1 MRISDWSSDVCSSD
15 LPVIVQFGNRV
26 RTVAVDRDAER
37 RADAEAIA
45 DIGIVAGELAI
56 GNEPAIGVARI
67 GLDLEV
73 RGRVPFE
80 VEDGLVGFEIRA
92 IRTEEPMSEFL
103 SLMSISYAV
112 FCLKKEKHI

>member
-1 MRISDWSSDVCSSD
+1 M
-15 LPVIVQFGNRV
+15 VQFGKRV

-56 GNEPAIGVARI
+56 GIEPALGVARI

-73 RGRVPFE
+73 RDRVPFE
-80 VEDGLVGFEIRA
+80 VERS
-92 IRTEEPMSEFL
+92 EEHTSEL
-103 SLMSISYAV
+103 QSLMRISYAV
-112 FCLKKEKHI
+112 FCLKKKKQNKTLKTNIESHIITYIPLTANMTTQ